1 MAERRSKHQ
10 IIYDILTLISNKGGK
25 VKPTHILYGG
35 NLSHD
40 RLKKY
45 LKELID
51 AGFIEQVKEKTK
63 TFYTITEKGYKF
75 IEEFKKIE
83 EMTRAFGI

>member
-1 MAERRSKHQ
+1 MAERRSKHE
-10 IIYDILTLISNKGGK
+10 IIFDILNLISSKNGK

-51 AGFIEQVKEKTK
+51 AGFIQKIEEKGK
-63 TFYTITEKGYKF
+63 MYYILAEKGYQF

-83 EMTRAFGI
+83 EMTAAFGI

>member
-1 MAERRSKHQ
+1 MAERRSKHE
-10 IIYDILTLISNKGGK
+10 IIYDILHLISQKSGK

-45 LKELID
+45 LDELLTG
-51 AGFIEQVKEKTK
+51 GFIEKKEEKGRI
-63 TFYTITEKGYKF
+63 FYVLTEKGYKF

-83 EMTRAFGI
+83 EMTQAFGI

>member
-1 MAERRSKHQ
+1 MAERRSKHE
-10 IIYDILTLISNKGGK
+10 IIFDILNLISSKSGR

-45 LKELID
+45 LDELITG
-51 AGFIEQVKEKTK
+51 GFIQKQEEKGKIYYILTD
-63 TFYTITEKGYKF
+63 KGYKF

-83 EMTRAFGI
+83 EMTQAFGI

>member
-1 MAERRSKHQ
+1 MVERRSKHE
-10 IIYDILTLISNKGGK
+10 IIYDILNLISSKGGK

-51 AGFIEQVKEKTK
+51 AGFISQIDEKNHTYYIL
-63 TFYTITEKGYKF
+63 TDKGYKF

-83 EMTRAFGI
+83 EMTQAFGI

>member
-1 MAERRSKHQ
+1 MAERRSKHE
-10 IIYDILTLISNKGGK
+10 IIFDILNLISSKNGK

-35 NLSHD
+35 NLSND

-51 AGFIEQVKEKTK
+51 AGFIQKIEEKGK
-63 TFYTITEKGYKF
+63 MYYILAEKGYQF

-83 EMTRAFGI
+83 EMTAAFGI

>member
-1 MAERRSKHQ
+1 MAERRSKHE
-10 IIYDILTLISNKGGK
+10 IIFDILNLISSKGGK

-45 LKELID
+45 LEELIS
-51 AGFIEQVKEKTK
+51 AAFIQKIDEKGRVL
-63 TFYTITEKGYKF
+63 YILTEKGYKF

-83 EMTRAFGI
+83 EMTAAFGI

>member
-1 MAERRSKHQ
+1 MAERRSKHE
-10 IIYDILTLISNKGGK
+10 IIFDILNLISSKGGK

-45 LKELID
+45 LKELLD
-51 AGFIEQVKEKTK
+51 AGFIQQVDEKGRIMYILTD
-63 TFYTITEKGYKF
+63 KGYKF

-83 EMTRAFGI
+83 EMTQAFGI

>member
-1 MAERRSKHQ
+1 MVERRSKHE
-10 IIYDILTLISNKGGK
+10 IIFDILNLISSKGGK

-45 LKELID
+45 LDELING
-51 AGFIEQVKEKTK
+51 GFIQ
-63 TFYTITEKGYKF
+63 
-75 IEEFKKIE
+75 KIE
-83 EMTRAFGI
+83 EMTQAVGI

>member
-1 MAERRSKHQ
+1 MAERRSKHR
-10 IIYDILTLISNKGGK
+10 IIYDILNLISYKGGK

-40 RLKKY
+40 RLKRY
-45 LKELID
+45 LRELIE
-51 AGFIEQVKEKTK
+51 AGFIGAVE
-63 TFYTITEKGYKF
+63 EKGKILYILTDKGYQF

-83 EMTRAFGI
+83 EMTSAFGI

>member
-1 MAERRSKHQ
+1 MVERRSKHE
-10 IIYDILTLISNKGGK
+10 IIFDILSLISSKSGK

-45 LKELID
+45 LEELIQ
-51 AGFIEQVKEKTK
+51 AGFIEKIEEKGK
-63 TFYTITEKGYKF
+63 IFYTLTEKGYKF

-83 EMTRAFGI
+83 EMTAAFGI

>member
-1 MAERRSKHQ
+1 MAERRSKHE
-10 IIYDILTLISNKGGK
+10 IIYDILNLISSKGGR

-45 LKELID
+45 LEELIG
-51 AGFIEQVKEKTK
+51 AGFIEKTEEKGH
-63 TFYTITEKGYKF
+63 TFYKLTEKGYKF

-83 EMTRAFGI
+83 EMTQAFGI

>member
-1 MAERRSKHQ
+1 MVERRSKHE
-10 IIYDILTLISNKGGK
+10 IIYDILNLISQKGGK

-51 AGFIEQVKEKTK
+51 AGFIAQTEEKGK
-63 TFYTITEKGYKF
+63 TFYTLTEKGYKF

-83 EMTRAFGI
+83 EMTAAFGI

>member
-1 MAERRSKHQ
+1 MAERRNKHE
-10 IIYDILTLISNKGGK
+10 IFYDILNLISRENGK

-40 RLKKY
+40 RLKRY
-45 LKELID
+45 LNELVE
-51 AGFIEQVKEKTK
+51 AGFIEKIEDKGK
-63 TFYTITEKGYKF
+63 LFYQLAEKGYKF

-83 EMTRAFGI
+83 EMTQAFGI

>member
-1 MAERRSKHQ
+1 MAERRSKHE
-10 IIYDILTLISNKGGK
+10 IIFDILNLISSKSGR

-35 NLSHD
+35 KLSHD

-45 LKELID
+45 LDELITG
-51 AGFIEQVKEKTK
+51 GFIQKKE
-63 TFYTITEKGYKF
+63 EKGKIYYILTDKGSKF

-83 EMTRAFGI
+83 EMTQAFGI

>member
-1 MAERRSKHQ
+1 MAERRSKHE
-10 IIYDILTLISNKGGK
+10 IIFDILNLISSKGGK

-45 LKELID
+45 LKELMD
-51 AGFIEQVKEKTK
+51 AGFITQIDEKGRTLYIM
-63 TFYTITEKGYKF
+63 TDKGYKF
-75 IEEFKKIE
+75 IEEFRKIE
-83 EMTRAFGI
+83 EMTQAFGI

>member
-10 IIYDILTLISNKGGK
+10 IIYDILNLISQKGGK

-45 LKELID
+45 LQELID
-51 AGFIEQVKEKTK
+51 AGFIEKIDEKGK
-63 TFYTITEKGYKF
+63 TFYQLAEKGYKF
-75 IEEFKKIE
+75 MEEFKKIE
-83 EMTRAFGI
+83 EMTSAFGI

>member
-1 MAERRSKHQ
+1 MAERRSKHE
-10 IIYDILTLISNKGGK
+10 IIFDILNLISSKSGR

-45 LKELID
+45 LDELITG
-51 AGFIEQVKEKTK
+51 GFIQKQE
-63 TFYTITEKGYKF
+63 EKG
-75 IEEFKKIE
+75 KIYY
-83 EMTRAFGI
+83 I

>member
-10 IIYDILTLISNKGGK
+10 IIYDILSLISHKGGK

-51 AGFIEQVKEKTK
+51 AGFIEKTEDK
-63 TFYTITEKGYKF
+63 GRVYYQLAEKGYKF
-75 IEEFKKIE
+75 MEEFKKIE
-83 EMTRAFGI
+83 EMTTAFGI

>member
-1 MAERRSKHQ
+1 MAERRSKHE
-10 IIYDILTLISNKGGK
+10 IIFDILNLISSKSGR

-35 NLSHD
+35 DLSHD

-45 LKELID
+45 LDELITG
-51 AGFIEQVKEKTK
+51 GFIQKQEEKRKIYFILTD
-63 TFYTITEKGYKF
+63 KGYKF

-83 EMTRAFGI
+83 EMTQAFGI

>member
-1 MAERRSKHQ
+1 MAERRSKHE
-10 IIYDILTLISNKGGK
+10 IIFDILNLISSKGGK

-51 AGFIEQVKEKTK
+51 AGFITQMDEKGRTLYIL
-63 TFYTITEKGYKF
+63 TDKGYKF

-83 EMTRAFGI
+83 EMTQAFGI

>member
-1 MAERRSKHQ
+1 MAERRSRHE
-10 IIYDILTLISNKGGK
+10 IIFDILNLISQKGGK

-45 LKELID
+45 LHELIE
-51 AGFIEQVKEKTK
+51 AGFIGAIE
-63 TFYTITEKGYKF
+63 EKGKVFYILTDKGYHF
-75 IEEFKKIE
+75 VEEFKKIE
-83 EMTRAFGI
+83 EMTQAFGI

>member
-1 MAERRSKHQ
+1 MAERRSKHE
-10 IIYDILTLISNKGGK
+10 IIYDILHLISQKGGK

-45 LKELID
+45 LQELLD
-51 AGFIEQVKEKTK
+51 AGFIEKVEDKGK
-63 TFYTITEKGYKF
+63 TFYQMGEKGYKF
-75 IEEFKKIE
+75 MEEFKKIE
-83 EMTRAFGI
+83 EMTQAFGI

>member
-1 MAERRSKHQ
+1 MAERRSKHE
-10 IIYDILTLISNKGGK
+10 IIFDILNLISSKGGK

-51 AGFIEQVKEKTK
+51 AGFITQIDEKGRTLYVL
-63 TFYTITEKGYKF
+63 TDKGYKF
-75 IEEFKKIE
+75 IEEFRKIT
-83 EMTRAFGI
+83 EMTQAFGI

>member
-1 MAERRSKHQ
+1 MAERRSKHE
-10 IIYDILTLISNKGGK
+10 IIFDILNLISSKNGK

-51 AGFIEQVKEKTK
+51 AGFIQKVEEKGK
-63 TFYTITEKGYKF
+63 MYYILAEKGYQF

-83 EMTRAFGI
+83 EMTAAFGI

>member
-1 MAERRSKHQ
+1 MAERRSKHE
-10 IIYDILTLISNKGGK
+10 IIFDILNLISQKNGK

-45 LKELID
+45 LKELIE
-51 AGFIEQVKEKTK
+51 AGFIGAIEEKGRM
-63 TFYTITEKGYKF
+63 FYVLTDKGYKF

-83 EMTRAFGI
+83 EMTQAFGI